1 MAGKAKGP
9 MAKTR
14 KKFRRKKGILTVNKI
29 LVKYEPGTKV
39 QIDTDS
45 SFHRGLP
52 FRRYH
57 GKVATVKKMRG
68 NCCELTL
75 MSGNKP
81 KLLIVHPVHLK
92 PLNVKK
98 VKAAKEAAKA
108 ETKTAAVKAVEKK
121 EAVKTAVKK

>member
-14 KKFRRKKGILTVNKI
+14 KKFRRKKGILKVNKI
-29 LVKYEPGTKV
+29 LAKYEPGTKV

-57 GKVATVKKMRG
+57 GKIATVKKMRG

-92 PLNVKK
+92 PVNMAKK
-98 VKAAKEAAKA
+98 KEAAKA
-108 ETKTAAVKAVEKK
+108 EKK
-121 EAVKTAVKK
+121 EAVKTAEKKEAVRATVKK